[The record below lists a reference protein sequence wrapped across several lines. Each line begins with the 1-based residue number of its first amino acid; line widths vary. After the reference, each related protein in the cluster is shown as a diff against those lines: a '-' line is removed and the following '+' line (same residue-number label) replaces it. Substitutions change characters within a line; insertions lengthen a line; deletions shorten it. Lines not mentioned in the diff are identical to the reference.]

1 MIFPCQ
7 QDELTECLGVIFSRL
22 PESERSLRIQ
32 GLFDL
37 FSQGEL
43 HLPGIFCAKRNRRIV
58 GGIFSHTRSDK
69 TVLIWPPG
77 IVEGEEEAIR
87 TMLHER
93 MSAYFEEVG
102 AEVAIALCEQWD
114 SIPEQE
120 FEQAG
125 FEYLS
130 DLLYLVANSPVFP
143 LKPGLGDLVF
153 EPVSLDSSGSGFL
166 ESDFAGRQK
175 SGERFEETGFNEA
188 RLELDEVAIDD
199 YNEQQKERFFSGPGF
214 QELIRL
220 VDRTYEGTLDFPQ
233 LCGIAPTEEVLRRYQ
248 NDGLFRPDLWWR
260 IRQQGEDVG
269 CLLLTDCGI
278 DSPLE
283 LTYVGIVPE
292 FRGRG
297 LAKQIVQFALW
308 KTRGEGR
315 TMMTVSVDRQNSP
328 ALHVYQQSG
337 FQIYD
342 RKGMYWKKIGGRE

>member
-7 QDELTECLGVIFSRL
+7 QDELAECLGVIFSRL

-43 HLPGIFCAKRNRRIV
+43 HLPGIFCVKRNGRIV

-77 IVEGEEEAIR
+77 TVEGEENSIR

-102 AEVAIALCEQWD
+102 AEIAIALCEQWD
-114 SIPEQE
+114 VIPEQE

-130 DLLYLVANSPVFP
+130 DLFYLVANSNVFP
-143 LKPGLGDLVF
+143 VEAGLGELVF
-153 EPVSLDSSGSGFL
+153 EPVALDSDRL
-166 ESDFAGRQK
+166 ESACRPCQASEKG
-175 SGERFEETGFNEA
+175 
-188 RLELDEVAIDD
+188 LELDEVVIDD
-199 YNEQQKERFFSGPGF
+199 YNERQKERFFAGPGF

-233 LCGIAPTEEVLRRYQ
+233 LCGIAPTETVLRRYQ

-278 DSPLE
+278 DFPLE

-315 TMMTVSVDRQNSP
+315 TMLTVSVDRQNSP

-342 RKGMYWKKIGGRE
+342 RKGMYWKKVEGREDRR